1 MSYHNGSVWP
11 HDNAMIAR
19 GILPLWA
26 DEPRAAH
33 PDGHTRP
40 ESDGRAHRLP
50 ELICGF
56 HRRADT
62 FPTLYPV
69 ACAPQAWA
77 AGAAFLLLQSCL
89 GLRIDA
95 ASRRVSFLHPVLPD
109 GIDSLQIAD
118 LRVAG
123 SRVDLL
129 LTRQTHDVALTD
141 LNREGDLELV
151 VVK

>member
-1 MSYHNGSVWP
+1 
-11 HDNAMIAR
+11 
-19 GILPLWA
+19 
-26 DEPRAAH
+26 
-33 PDGHTRP
+33 
-40 ESDGRAHRLP
+40 
-50 ELICGF
+50 LICGF

-129 LTRQTHDVALTD
+129 LTRHTDDVALTV